1 MHATS
6 ETISMKDREI
16 NATIRTL
23 LMNIE
28 INVNNFTIQS
38 NRKINNRINDFSKRN
53 DQLTIFNE
61 PN

>member
-38 NRKINNRINDFSKRN
+38 NRKINNRINDSFKRN